1 MLYSFAII
9 IILGLLFGFVAEK
22 LGLPKLIGMLVSG
35 ILIGPYVLN
44 ILDESVLNM
53 SSDLRRFA
61 LIVILTRAGLNL
73 NLDDLK
79 KVGRPA
85 FLLSFL
91 PATFEILG
99 VFLIAPLVFNVS
111 HIDALVI
118 GSVLAAVSPAVIVP
132 RMLSLIDKGYG
143 KKKNIPIM
151 IMASSSLDDIY
162 VILLFTV
169 FTGLS
174 ASNNFSFISLLDIP
188 ISVILGAL
196 SGFLIGIVLNL
207 YFRKFHQRDSIKVLI
222 ILSISFLLSTTED
235 SLKDIVAYSS
245 MLAVI
250 TMSATLLLKN
260 QNLAKRL
267 SLKYTKIWIFAELL
281 LFTLVGASVDISLL
295 VNNAFLGILL
305 IILALVF
312 RMIGVLL
319 SAIKTNLNAKEKVFL
334 SISFMPKATVQ
345 AAIGGVPLALGLS
358 SGELT
363 LTIAVLSILFTAP
376 IGAFLIDKS
385 YDKLLEKQ

>member
-267 SLKYTKIWIFAELL
+267 SLKYAKIWIFAELL

>member
-1 MLYSFAII
+1 MLYSFAL
-9 IILGLLFGFVAEK
+9 IILLGLVFGFIAEK
-22 LGLPKLIGMLVSG
+22 LGLPKLIGMLISG
-35 ILIGPYVLN
+35 ILIGPFAFNL
-44 ILDESVLNM
+44 LDESVINM

-73 NLDDLK
+73 NFEDLK

-99 VFLIAPLVFNVS
+99 TLIIAPMFFKIS
-111 HIDALVI
+111 YIDALVI
-118 GSVLAAVSPAVIVP
+118 GSVLSAVSPAVIVP
-132 RMLSLIDKGYG
+132 RMLNLIDKGYG
-143 KKKNIPIM
+143 KKKNIPLM

-174 ASNNFSFISLLDIP
+174 ASNSFSLISLLDIP

-196 SGFLIGIVLNL
+196 SGFIVGVILNI
-207 YFRKFHQRDSIKVLI
+207 YFRKFHIRDSIKVLI
-222 ILSISFLLSTTED
+222 LLSISFLLSATED
-235 SLKDIVAYSS
+235 SLKDIIAYSS

-250 TMSATLLLKN
+250 TISATLLLKN
-260 QNLAKRL
+260 QDLAKRL
-267 SLKYTKIWIFAELL
+267 SVKYTKIWIFAELL

-295 VNNAFLGILL
+295 VNNAFIGLLL
-305 IILALVF
+305 IILVLGF
-312 RMIGVLL
+312 RMIGVLA
-319 SAIKTNLNAKEKVFL
+319 SVMKTKLNNKEKLFL

-345 AAIGGVPLALGLS
+345 AAIGGIPLALGLS

-363 LTIAVLSILFTAP
+363 LTLAVLSILFTAP
-376 IGAFLIDKS
+376 LGAFLIDKT
-385 YDKLLEKQ
+385 YDKLLEK